1 MLPQEHESF
10 YNKMISEFLRVP
22 KRMIS
27 QKSVIQAMSQLGMPA
42 GDLISYLEKTMG
54 IKDNE

>member
-1 MLPQEHESF
+1 
-10 YNKMISEFLRVP
+10 MISEFLRVP

-42 GDLISYLEKTMG
+42 GDLIGYLEKIMG